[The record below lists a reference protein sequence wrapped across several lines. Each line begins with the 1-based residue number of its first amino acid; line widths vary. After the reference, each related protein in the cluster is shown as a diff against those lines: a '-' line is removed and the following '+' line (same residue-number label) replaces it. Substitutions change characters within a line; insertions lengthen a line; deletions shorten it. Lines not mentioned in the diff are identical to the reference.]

1 MPKYLFTGAF
11 PRVLSGLQEGVN
23 AHRDGTPVG
32 ATIEAHEG
40 DTIVTAAP
48 YEHPELRLEDE
59 NGGFIPNT
67 DGRDT
72 IPASIE
78 PTPVVPI
85 APTPAPAQGD
95 VVLTPEE
102 IAHLAPEIIAQIQ
115 AAAHPDEPAHTDM
128 TAEGA
133 PAPDNH

>member
-23 AHRDGTPVG
+23 AHRDGTPDR

-48 YEHPELRLEDE
+48 YEHPELRLEDADATLPE
-59 NGGFIPNT
+59 PV
-67 DGRDT
+67 
-72 IPASIE
+72 PAVE
-78 PTPVVPI
+78 VPPSGDI
-85 APTPAPAQGD
+85 PAPAPAVPAGD

-102 IAHLAPEIIAQIQ
+102 IAHLAPEVIAQIQ